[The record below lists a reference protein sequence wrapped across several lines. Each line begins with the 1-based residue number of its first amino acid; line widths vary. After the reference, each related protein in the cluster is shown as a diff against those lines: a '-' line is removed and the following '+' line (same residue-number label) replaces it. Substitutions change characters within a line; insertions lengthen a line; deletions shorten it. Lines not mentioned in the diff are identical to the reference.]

1 MNDQSKLVK
10 DFGQAMEEAPTAKM
24 PMNTTTESMPVETK
38 TRSLMIPALLIAV
51 VLGVGTGYFLF
62 TKGAIPS
69 SFKKTA
75 VVQNETAKSAGEAA
89 AEVGKVYGSPDSST
103 FKDSAEGVLLA
114 GGVGGEGSHRIVREG
129 GESQTVYLTSSVV
142 DLKLFENHRVLVKGE
157 TFKAQRAGWLMD
169 VGQVKVLEL
178 NATLPDWAK
187 KALEKAETN
196 GNGN

>member
-10 DFGQAMEEAPTAKM
+10 DFGQAMEGTPNASI
-24 PMNTTTESMPVETK
+24 PMNTTTESMPVEK
-38 TRSLMIPALLIAV
+38 TRSLMIPALLIAL
-51 VLGVGTGYFLF
+51 VLGVGTGYMLF
-62 TKGAIPS
+62 TKGAFPS
-69 SFKKTA
+69 SVKKVA
-75 VVQNETAKSAGEAA
+75 VVQDETAKNASDAV
-89 AEVGKVYGSPDSST
+89 AEVGKVYGSPDSNT

-114 GGVGGEGSHRIVREG
+114 GGVGGEGSHHIVREG

-142 DLKLFENHRVLVKGE
+142 DLKMFENHRVLVKGE

-169 VGQVKVLEL
+169 VGQVKVVEL

-187 KALEKAETN
+187 KALEKAEKN